1 LTGSPASFYRS
12 PAIFFLLPAGIAVT
26 AAKDPPKESKSV
38 STDPPKDSKQKKRYP
53 FGKGYIRP
61 TRSEAEATPEKF
73 YELIAYLHERR
84 DAKRKLTWH
93 KIGELLGIDPTNAQR
108 RVESERL
115 EEHECK
121 LVLDYIY
128 DESRLIVDPDGLG
141 LTEFR
146 DYLYF
151 AALGFYDIKATSQD
165 NARAN
170 LVGTYH
176 LWRHSVENPDE
187 FVHGRLDF
195 EESEESGAL
204 CATMIQS
211 LKPKPMMRASTEEFK
226 GYVFRMAHMY
236 VMLLRD
242 IANNDPRIT
251 IFPSF
256 RDEFI
261 GTDKNPKSIF
271 AGTRK
276 HVVHMDGFGMGIDG
290 KKVFLSPVYI
300 ELVDDKDELNRLNAS
315 LDVVSEADTPKR
327 IVKKLRRMPI
337 VVE

>member
-1 LTGSPASFYRS
+1 
-12 PAIFFLLPAGIAVT
+12 VT

-38 STDPPKDSKQKKRYP
+38 STDPPKGSKQKKHYS

-61 TRSEAEATPEKF
+61 TRSEAEATPAQF
-73 YELIAYLHERR
+73 YELIAYLQERR
-84 DAKRKLTWH
+84 NAKRKLTWQ
-93 KIGELLGIDPTNAQR
+93 KIGEQLGIDPTNAQR
-108 RVESERL
+108 RVNGETLDKAER
-115 EEHECK
+115 K

-128 DESRLIVDPDGLG
+128 EESGLIVDPAGVS
-141 LTEFR
+141 LTEIR
-146 DYLYF
+146 DHLYF
-151 AALGFYDIKATSQD
+151 SILGFYNVKATSQD
-165 NARAN
+165 NARAD
-170 LVGTYH
+170 LIGTYR

-195 EESEESGAL
+195 YESEESGAL

-211 LKPKPMMRASTEEFK
+211 LKSRDLLRASTEEFN
-226 GYVFRMAHMY
+226 GYVFKVADMY

-242 IANNDPRIT
+242 VANNDLRVT

-256 RDEFI
+256 RTEHI
-261 GTDKNPKSIF
+261 GTDINPKSVF
-271 AGTRK
+271 PGTQK
-276 HVVHMDGFGMGIDG
+276 HMVHMDGFGMGIDG
-290 KKVFLSPVYI
+290 NKVFLSPVYV
-300 ELVDDKDELNRLNAS
+300 ELVDEKDELDRLNAS

>member
-1 LTGSPASFYRS
+1 MFFIRPAEM
-12 PAIFFLLPAGIAVT
+12 AVT
-26 AAKDPPKESKSV
+26 AAKDAPKESK
-38 STDPPKDSKQKKRYP
+38 TPAKDPQKDSKQKKQYF

-61 TRSEAEATPEKF
+61 TRQEAEQASEKF

-84 DAKRKLTWH
+84 NAQRKLTWN
-93 KIGELLGIDPTNAQR
+93 KIGELLGIDPSNAQR
-108 RVESERL
+108 RVETERL
-115 EEHECK
+115 DKHECK
-121 LVLDYIY
+121 IVLDYIY

-141 LTEFR
+141 LTEIR
-146 DYLYF
+146 DFLYF

-170 LVGTYH
+170 LVGTYR

-204 CATMIQS
+204 CAKMIQP
-211 LKPKPMMRASTEEFK
+211 LKPTPMMRASTEEFN
-226 GYVFRMAHMY
+226 GYVFRMSHMY

-261 GTDKNPKSIF
+261 GTDKNPKSVF
-271 AGTRK
+271 TGTRK
-276 HVVHMDGFGMGIDG
+276 HVVHMEGFGMGIDG
-290 KKVFLSPVYI
+290 KKVFISPVYV
-300 ELVDDKDELNRLNAS
+300 ELVDDKDELSRLNAS
-315 LDVVSEADTPKR
+315 LDVVSEADTPQR

-337 VVE
+337 VVK